1 MCVCRLLF
9 QQKRL
14 TWSSCNQ
21 TTLASGVK
29 PRTSTSHPVGSEGL
43 DDVQEVFSRAQP
55 VSQVFQ
61 PCTERLGTAMR
72 RRCNASSKLE
82 QMSNSRTRPSSPGAR
97 DAAWREAST
106 GSKGTHSESRGSGA
120 TFHGASW
127 VDDRRKEQ
135 VSKNLNREREREK
148 NMIVLGSHESL
159 KAKHVIM
166 TPRLQSEGKKEKNWY
181 SAWM

>member
-82 QMSNSRTRPSSPGAR
+82 QMSNSRTRPPIAR
-97 DAAWREAST
+97 GPW
-106 GSKGTHSESRGSGA
+106 
-120 TFHGASW
+120 
-127 VDDRRKEQ
+127 
-135 VSKNLNREREREK
+135 
-148 NMIVLGSHESL
+148 
-159 KAKHVIM
+159 
-166 TPRLQSEGKKEKNWY
+166 RLQRVWDAYPSAFPPWPLEKRVAAAGFTHNTQNHEKQPNASLSQFVNAQVALHSLHLALEQPQKKSLQAALERR
-181 SAWM
+181 SFFSTQVGS

>member
-1 MCVCRLLF
+1 MNTLSHLTICSKSGLQISQSLQSLFCRFHTHGSLRICVCVCRLLF

-82 QMSNSRTRPSSPGAR
+82 QMWNSRTRPPIAIAG
-97 DAAWREAST
+97 
-106 GSKGTHSESRGSGA
+106 GLGVSEGSGMNI
-120 TFHGASW
+120 H
-127 VDDRRKEQ
+127 Q
-135 VSKNLNREREREK
+135 
-148 NMIVLGSHESL
+148 
-159 KAKHVIM
+159 
-166 TPRLQSEGKKEKNWY
+166 P
-181 SAWM
+181 

>member
-1 MCVCRLLF
+1 MNTLSHLTICSKSGLQISQSLQSLFCRFHTHGSLRICVCVCRLLF

-82 QMSNSRTRPSSPGAR
+82 QMSNSRTRPPIAR
-97 DAAWREAST
+97 GPW
-106 GSKGTHSESRGSGA
+106 
-120 TFHGASW
+120 
-127 VDDRRKEQ
+127 
-135 VSKNLNREREREK
+135 
-148 NMIVLGSHESL
+148 
-159 KAKHVIM
+159 
-166 TPRLQSEGKKEKNWY
+166 RLQRVWDAYPSAFPPWPLEKRVAAAGFTYNK
-181 SAWM
+181 